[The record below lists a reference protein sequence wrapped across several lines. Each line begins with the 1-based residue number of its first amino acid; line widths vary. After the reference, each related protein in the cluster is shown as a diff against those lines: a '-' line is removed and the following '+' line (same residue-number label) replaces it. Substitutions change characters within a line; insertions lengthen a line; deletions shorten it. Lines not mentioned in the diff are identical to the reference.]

1 MKHFFTTLAAILLV
15 SFTLS
20 AQNDPREPGL
30 YAIIGDE
37 SVPLAYQGG
46 VASDSGTSFLGI
58 IEVGQKKYTFKGAS
72 SDMPAGNTFVM
83 VCDLER
89 KHITRSLKKY
99 DVFVESM
106 TPDNIVVIPLEVQ
119 KNKRVFDEG
128 TSVNGFNTEK
138 KTSMKFEWEKLYDNS
153 FLITVPDLTPGEY
166 GFAFKP
172 AKFGQFDF
180 TAIFG
185 FTILEAE

>member
-1 MKHFFTTLAAILLV
+1 MKHFFTTLAAVLLV

-153 FLITVPDLTPGEY
+153 FLITVHGLVPGEY
-166 GFAFKP
+166 AFAFRA
-172 AKFGQFDF
+172 AKLAPFDF

-185 FTILEAE
+185 FNIAAQE